1 MKVLV
6 VDDER
11 GYREELSEYL
21 EGCGFEV
28 LVAKAPSAALEI
40 SASCRIDI
48 AILDLQLPEMDGIS
62 LMEQFLSADP
72 GMAVIIISGHGDMDS
87 VIRAMHQ
94 GAADFFQKPFN
105 LTDIRISIE
114 RTKRFVELNSRLN
127 KAKETC
133 SNLQSIINREFNT
146 PIIGHSNAIIDMV
159 DLMRKIGHSKGV
171 DVLVTGESGTGK
183 ELVARGI
190 HNLCTN
196 HRTVFLDVNCTAVPE
211 TLFESEFF
219 GHVKNA
225 FTGAAT
231 DRKGWFEIANGGTL
245 FLDEVGDMPL
255 AMQAKLLRVLEERK
269 IRRIGS
275 AKTIDLDLR
284 VIASTNK
291 DLQDLIVN
299 KLFREDLFYRL
310 NRFPIHV
317 VPLRHRRSDIV
328 PLTEYYT
335 RHIAETLNKPFK
347 PLSEKSLEYLK
358 TYNFPGNVRELKN
371 MIEKAIILSDEGEQ
385 QLNLYCFPELM
396 RQDKE
401 VSRVSLPE
409 NGFNEALQTLETN
422 LIIEAMQRSHNN
434 KSKAARLLKITRTSL
449 NRRIQKHSLD
459 F

>member
-1 MKVLV
+1 MKILI

-21 EGCGFEV
+21 ESCGFEV
-28 LVAKAPSAALEI
+28 LVAKSPSAALKI
-40 SASCRIDI
+40 FASRRIDI
-48 AILDLQLPEMDGIS
+48 AILDLRLPEMDGIS
-62 LMEQFLSADP
+62 LMEQLLSADP

-114 RTKRFVELNSRLN
+114 RTKRYIELSSSLS
-127 KAKETC
+127 KARETC
-133 SNLQSIINREFNT
+133 SNLLSIINRDFST
-146 PIIGHSNAIIDMV
+146 PMIGNSAAIRNVMN
-159 DLMRKIGHSKGV
+159 LMRKIGHSKGV
-171 DVLVTGESGTGK
+171 DVLITGESGTGK

-190 HNLCTN
+190 HNLGAN
-196 HRTVFLDVNCTAVPE
+196 QRTVFFDVNCTAVPD

-231 DRKGWFEIANGGTL
+231 DKKGWFEIANGGTL

-275 AKTIDLDLR
+275 ARTIDLDLR

-291 DLQDLIVN
+291 DLQVLMGN
-299 KLFREDLFYRL
+299 KLFREDLYYRL
-310 NRFPIHV
+310 NRFPIQV
-317 VPLRHRRSDIV
+317 LPLRQRRSDIV
-328 PLTEYYT
+328 PLAEYYSQQ
-335 RHIAETLNKPFK
+335 IAETLNKPYK
-347 PLSEKSLEYLK
+347 PLSAKSLQYLK
-358 TYNFPGNVRELKN
+358 AYDFPGNVRELKN
-371 MIEKAIILSDEGEQ
+371 MIEKAIILAEEGEH

-396 RQDKE
+396 GQHQSPRAIA
-401 VSRVSLPE
+401 LPE
-409 NGFNEALQTLETN
+409 NGLNEAVKSMECD
-422 LIIEAMQRSHNN
+422 LILAAMQRSHYN
-434 KSKAARLLKITRTSL
+434 KSQAAKLLKITRTSL
-449 NRRIQKHSLD
+449 NRRILKHKLD